1 MQLGIDIG
9 TCYSKAALLL
19 DNGTMQLIGQNKG
32 FPSSIYIDSHNN
44 FVFGQDAEDR
54 QLIDPGCYQSA
65 FKANLGSRDKRTYL
79 LRISP
84 DELLSRMIW
93 RIKMEAEHVAGG
105 RLSAAVITVPP
116 SFNESKR
123 GLMKKAAAKAGFSEV
138 KIFAEALAAATYHN
152 WRIGNTDHSDDQKV
166 LIYDL
171 GGAFNAALVW
181 REENTYRYIR
191 PTVQTLACAGLAFD
205 QAICDDF
212 RRVKGSNNHS
222 IRSLL
227 DPQNQSLEALQAQS
241 YIRLLCRNL
250 KHQLSSSWQ
259 AQLVADTYAF
269 QNAPTT
275 YILTRDQLEQMLKPL
290 LMQTIQYCRA
300 LVHQAQIRWENVSQ
314 VLLVGG
320 CSRMPYVKPLLAQ
333 ELQRPIAEIYDL
345 DLGVCQGAYFVA
357 NRPSDERVQKG
368 AMLRYF
374 HPLGQVFIQ
383 VFLDGNNMPVCK
395 PDGSPYGR
403 RLVVRKLDS
412 ELCNAF
418 GNEQLVIVE

>member
-84 DELLSRMIW
+84 DELLSR
-93 RIKMEAEHVAGG
+93 
-105 RLSAAVITVPP
+105 
-116 SFNESKR
+116 
-123 GLMKKAAAKAGFSEV
+123 
-138 KIFAEALAAATYHN
+138 
-152 WRIGNTDHSDDQKV
+152 
-166 LIYDL
+166 
-171 GGAFNAALVW
+171 
-181 REENTYRYIR
+181 
-191 PTVQTLACAGLAFD
+191 
-205 QAICDDF
+205 
-212 RRVKGSNNHS
+212 
-222 IRSLL
+222 
-227 DPQNQSLEALQAQS
+227 
-241 YIRLLCRNL
+241 IRLLCRNL

-314 VLLVGG
+314 VLLV
-320 CSRMPYVKPLLAQ
+320 
-333 ELQRPIAEIYDL
+333 
-345 DLGVCQGAYFVA
+345 
-357 NRPSDERVQKG
+357 
-368 AMLRYF
+368 
-374 HPLGQVFIQ
+374 
-383 VFLDGNNMPVCK
+383 
-395 PDGSPYGR
+395 
-403 RLVVRKLDS
+403 
-412 ELCNAF
+412 
-418 GNEQLVIVE
+418 